1 MPIIIIV
8 VVMLLH
14 DAAGTLV
21 QNEVGLAGYLIVRG
35 VNGYHHL
42 NFVGTFDK
50 CPVRAHHHGCC
61 HMYFCCTWHSS
72 SS

>member
-50 CPVRAHHHGCC
+50 CPVPIIMAAAICIFALG
-61 HMYFCCTWHSS
+61 TAQVPK
-72 SS
+72 

>member
-1 MPIIIIV
+1 MPIIIIIV

-35 VNGYHHL
+35 KW
-42 NFVGTFDK
+42 GT
-50 CPVRAHHHGCC
+50 
-61 HMYFCCTWHSS
+61 TI
-72 SS
+72 